1 MSQDSNM
8 QTELNRN
15 NSVKKKEITVLKYI
29 SKFYVAIK
37 D

>member
-15 NSVKKKEITVLKYI
+15 NSVKYI